1 VTRDDVLQSLRS
13 ALERPASVRE
23 LQQRLHVPREE
34 RATFRRLLH
43 TLAAEGVILALRGH
57 RYAWPGG
64 ADEIAGV
71 LQMHPDGYG
80 FVTPAHDP
88 DSGDYY
94 IARSS
99 LHEALHGDR
108 VAVRRTTTRGDGR
121 RAGRVVRVIERGTA
135 RLVGQATI
143 DAAGR
148 VQVVPFDRRLRDRI
162 LVPPGDAR
170 GAADGDMVEVEITRW
185 PTATRGPA
193 GRVLDVLGPPDAPG
207 VDTTVMLRLHG
218 IAEAHSPAAMDEA
231 RRLDG
236 EVRARDLD
244 GRTDF
249 RDTLTVTIDGDDAR
263 DFDDAVSVRRRD
275 DGGHVL
281 SVHIADVAHYVAAG
295 SALDEDARER
305 GTSVYFPDR
314 AVHMFP
320 ADLATGLCS
329 LKADVDRLVQSC
341 EIQIDAHGEPIGCA
355 FHDGVIRSRARLTYS
370 AVNALLTGGPHADP
384 IADADIAAMVR
395 ELHELFERLRDRR
408 RRRGS
413 IDFDLPE
420 AEVRLD
426 EDGQIEAITASE
438 RNDAHRLIEEF
449 MLLANESVAAALERA
464 GAPAI
469 YRVHETPDAAKVE
482 AFSAFVAALGHDLGA
497 AGGAVK
503 PHHFQRLVDRVAG
516 SAVERPV
523 ALLMLRTM
531 QQARYDTGNVGHFG
545 LAAPVYTHFTS
556 PIRRYPDLV
565 VHRLLRAAR
574 RGPSGTAGR
583 EPLGDDLAAI
593 AAHASQ
599 RERRAVEAERE
610 LVQWKKARFMAD
622 KLGEEF
628 DGYVTGVTAFGLFVE
643 IVEPFVEGLVHVAT
657 MGDDDYRFVEAAHV
671 LHGTRTRRVYRLG
684 DRVRVRVLRVDADR
698 RMIDLGLAGQIDAG
712 RDGAASPRR
721 AARRAGTRASDRRRH
736 TPRQPPRGRSRRR
749 R

>member
-1 VTRDDVLQSLRS
+1 MTRDEVLQSLRS

-23 LQQRLHVPREE
+23 LQQRLQVPREE

-43 TLAAEGVILALRGH
+43 TLAAEGVVLALRGQ

-71 LQMHPDGYG
+71 LHMHPDGYG
-80 FVTPAHDP
+80 FVTPAHAP
-88 DSGDYY
+88 ESGDYY
-94 IARSS
+94 IPRSS

-108 VAVRRTTTRGDGR
+108 VAVRRTATRGDGR
-121 RAGRVVRVIERGTA
+121 RAGRVVRVIERGAA
-135 RLVGQATI
+135 RLVGQAQI

-148 VQVVPFDRRLRDRI
+148 VQVVPFDRRFRDHV
-162 LVPPGDAR
+162 LVAPGDAR

-231 RRLDG
+231 RRLGG

-320 ADLATGLCS
+320 AELATGLCS

-341 EIQIDAHGEPIGCA
+341 VIQIDAQGEPIGCT
-355 FHDGVIRSRARLTYS
+355 FHDGVICSRARLTYA
-370 AVNALLTGGPHADP
+370 AVNALLTGGPHVDP
-384 IADADIAAMVR
+384 IADAEIAAMVR
-395 ELHELFERLRDRR
+395 EMHRLFERLRERR

-426 EDGQIEAITASE
+426 EDGQIEAITAAE

-449 MLLANESVAAALERA
+449 MLLANESVAAALEQA

-469 YRVHETPDAAKVE
+469 YRIHETPDAAKVE
-482 AFSAFVAALGHDLGA
+482 AFGAFVAALGHDLGA
-497 AGGAVK
+497 AGGAVT
-503 PHHFQRLVDRVAG
+503 PRHFQRLVDRVAG

-565 VHRLLRAAR
+565 VHRLLRAHR
-574 RGPSGTAGR
+574 RGPAGRAGR
-583 EPLGDDLAAI
+583 ELPGDELAAI
-593 AAHASQ
+593 ALHASQ
-599 RERRAVEAERE
+599 RERRAAEAERE

-628 DGYVTGVTAFGLFVE
+628 DGYVTGVTGFGLFVE
-643 IVEPFVEGLVHVAT
+643 IVEPFVEGLVHLAS

-698 RMIDLGLAGQIDAG
+698 RIIDLGLAGPLDAR
-712 RDGAASPRR
+712 RDRETTDRR
-721 AARRAGTRASDRRRH
+721 PARRARTPASERRRH
-736 TPRQPPRGRSRRR
+736 TPRQPPRGRRRR
-749 R
+749 GR